1 MVTGRVVRF
10 DSVRGFGFIA
20 PDHGGDDV
28 FLHVNDLLIP
38 ESYLRSGLAVQFEVE
53 EGDRGLKAS
62 AVRLAEGAEVK
73 PPAFQTPATAAVRIP
88 SPVPAPARQT
98 DGDDSLCDVL
108 AASEYLHEVTELLL
122 SAAPSLTADQIVL
135 IRASLAQNAKN
146 HGWTEG

>member
-38 ESYLRSGLAVQFEVE
+38 EHYLRSGLSVQFEVE

-62 AVRLAEGAEVK
+62 AVRLADGADAK
-73 PPAFQTPATAAVRIP
+73 SPAFQTPAGAAATLA
-88 SPVPAPARQT
+88 SEPARQA

-108 AASEYLHEVTELLL
+108 AANEYLHEVTEVLL
-122 SAAPSLTADQIVL
+122 STAPSLTGDQIVQ
-135 IRASLAQNAKN
+135 IRAGLLQSAKN